1 MTITIKNKE
10 RVYPSLYFFVLYI
23 LFIVIGG
30 TNMARKKVKLSE
42 TYSTDLM
49 NTSSKINAAFD
60 EIILNLQINKN
71 NFVDELGDI
80 KKTNKEVSE
89 LILNTF
95 PFEVEKD
102 IDSITNELIKLQ
114 KRWNEHVYLRSK
126 YF

>member
-1 MTITIKNKE
+1 
-10 RVYPSLYFFVLYI
+10 
-23 LFIVIGG
+23 
-30 TNMARKKVKLSE
+30 MARKKVKLSE

-80 KKTNKEVSE
+80 KKTYKEVSE

-102 IDSITNELIKLQ
+102 IDSITKELIKLQ